1 MRYTLLSFL
10 CVATVIAYVQRS
22 ALAVPAK
29 TIEGEL
35 GLRPQDMGL
44 VMSVWYWAYA
54 LGQLPAGWLADRIG
68 SKPALVL
75 FAVLWSALTGI
86 VGLAGGFVGLMLLW
100 GLMGCAQ
107 AGIFPC
113 CTKAI
118 GSTFPRTGQAFASGM
133 LACCMSLGAAIA
145 QKLTGALLG
154 PLTWQ
159 EIFAL
164 YAVPGLAW
172 ALVFA
177 LVVPRPEPPAPP
189 PETDAPDD
197 WAALPPPVA
206 SATSP
211 APWWKLVT
219 DAQMQLL
226 CAQQFLRAS
235 AVAFF
240 YTWFP
245 RFLQETKGLNSG
257 EAGALAAWPPLAGMC
272 GGLLGG
278 VFSDWLLRRT
288 GNARLSRQGMATAA
302 MVVCAAAGLAA
313 YLATDAVT
321 VVVLL
326 CVAGFF
332 GMVGGV
338 SGYSVAIAF
347 GGKRVATVFA
357 TMNMSGNVGAA
368 VFPLAVGFLVAS
380 TGDWNNALLLFAGL
394 FAADAVCWVLLNPKG
409 TLFDDT
415 DPPR

>member
-1 MRYTLLSFL
+1 MRYTVLGFL

-22 ALAVPAK
+22 ALGVPAK

-35 GLRPQDMGL
+35 GLGPQQMGV

-54 LGQLPAGWLADRIG
+54 LSQLPAGWVADRIG

-75 FAVLWSALTGI
+75 FAVFWSSVTGLI
-86 VGLAGGFVGLMLLW
+86 GLATGFAGLLLLW

-133 LACCMSLGAAIA
+133 LACSMSLGAAIA
-145 QKLTGALLG
+145 QKVTGRLLG

-159 EIFAL
+159 QIFAL
-164 YAVPGLAW
+164 YAIPGLAW

-177 LVVPRPEPPAPP
+177 LVVPRPEPPAAP
-189 PETDAPDD
+189 PEKKDPDD
-197 WAALPPPVA
+197 WAAAPPP
-206 SATSP
+206 ATPTGGGWS
-211 APWWKLVT
+211 KLAT
-219 DAQMQLL
+219 DGQMQLL

-240 YTWFP
+240 YTWCP
-245 RFLQETKGLNSG
+245 RFLQETRGLTSA
-257 EAGALAAWPPLAGMC
+257 EAGALAAWPPLAGMF

-278 VFSDWLLRRT
+278 VFSDWLLKQT
-288 GNARLSRQGMATAA
+288 GNPRLSRQGMAAAA
-302 MVVCAAAGLAA
+302 MVVSAAAGLAA
-313 YLATDAVT
+313 YSVADAETAVA
-321 VVVLL
+321 LL
-326 CVAGFF
+326 GVAAFF

-368 VFPLAVGFLVAS
+368 VFPLAVGYLVAA

-409 TLFDDT
+409 TLFGDDHER
-415 DPPR
+415 D